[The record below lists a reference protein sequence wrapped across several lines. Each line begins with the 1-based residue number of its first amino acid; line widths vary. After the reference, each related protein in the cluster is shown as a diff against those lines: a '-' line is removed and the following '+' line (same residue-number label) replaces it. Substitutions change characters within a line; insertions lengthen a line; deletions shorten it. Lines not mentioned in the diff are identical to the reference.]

1 MFCAG
6 PNVITY
12 GYYSDSFGIWYSG
25 VTVTNDPCATAIT
38 RPTNWVAAA
47 HSHPFFTTPA
57 QYRAGVGCRGDRSF
71 LTVDE
76 LNGVNSTNANFG
88 SGDTSNFSSTGK
100 PLYMRVPNGDRV
112 KKLLGTTVTTVYP

>member
-6 PNVITY
+6 QNVITY

-25 VTVTNDPCATAIT
+25 ATVTNDPCATAIT

-47 HSHPFFTTPA
+47 HSHPFFTTAA
-57 QYRAGVGCRGDRSF
+57 QYRAGVGCGGDRSF
-71 LTVDE
+71 LNSQE
-76 LNGVNSTNANFG
+76 LQAVNATNANFG
-88 SGDTSNFSSTGK
+88 PGDISNFSSTGK

-112 KKLLGTTVTTVYP
+112 KKLLGTSVTTVYP